1 MTQPTVIR
9 PPQYTE
15 HPVANI
21 TPGMWRRNN
30 AHTWLIQ
37 WTYIH
42 AVISLWA
49 HDYAYTYM
57 LIPSLGDGSTN
68 LAAVMEKKNASEE
81 INSEWIFSLIPAV
94 RQSLPLKQVI
104 TSFLERLL
112 SQDTLVLTEISL
124 ERCDIMAEKSTSQF
138 PISDFAST
146 FLLKKDSFQSES
158 AKEYC

>member
-1 MTQPTVIR
+1 
-9 PPQYTE
+9 
-15 HPVANI
+15 
-21 TPGMWRRNN
+21 
-30 AHTWLIQ
+30 
-37 WTYIH
+37 
-42 AVISLWA
+42 
-49 HDYAYTYM
+49 M